1 MLIMIEEKRLSKAM
15 AAAGIASRRAC
26 EKLIFSGRVKVN
38 GKTALL
44 PQTMVNWEKDE
55 IVVDG
60 KAVKGEELK
69 KYFVLNKPL
78 GYICSNKSGNS
89 TKLVKNLFQDQNA
102 RLFTVGRLDK
112 ETSGLILVT
121 NDGHFSNRVIHPS
134 NEVEKEYL
142 AKTNKEITAEHL
154 KSISN
159 GAIVEGVFVKPR
171 SVRKVR
177 KGTLKVVV
185 TDGKKHEVRIFLEN
199 AGLEVKELSRIRIGG
214 LHLGTLPIGKWRE
227 MSHLEQEQVMGKKK
241 V

>member
-1 MLIMIEEKRLSKAM
+1 MSNEKRLSKAM

-44 PQTMVNWEKDE
+44 PQTMVDWERDE

-60 KAVKGEELK
+60 KSVEGEEIK
-69 KYFVLNKPL
+69 KYYVLNKPC
-78 GYICSNKSGNS
+78 GYICSNKQGNS
-89 TKLVKNLFQDQNA
+89 TKIVSNLFKEEGN

-112 ETSGLILVT
+112 DTSGLIIVT
-121 NDGHFSNRVIHPS
+121 NDGHFANEVIHPS
-134 NEVEKEYL
+134 NGVEKEYL

-154 KSISN
+154 KLISG
-159 GAIVEGVFVKPR
+159 GAIVEGSFVKPKGV
-171 SVRKVR
+171 SKVR

-185 TDGKKHEVRIFLEN
+185 TDGKKHEVRILLEN

-214 LHLGTLPIGKWRE
+214 LHLGSLPRGQWRE
-227 MSHLEQEQVMGKKK
+227 MSDQEQELVVGKG
-241 V
+241 